1 MVGLTDSEYAM
12 PSSKTSISAQIDIAR
27 NLIANYPF
35 DVEAALAMLSAVPT
49 DLDLQT
55 RGSIRHAQHVI
66 TDAFD
71 ESSARVALA
80 RFALAR
86 VITLLEQHV
95 STDG

>member
-1 MVGLTDSEYAM
+1 M
-12 PSSKTSISAQIDIAR
+12 PSSKPLISAQIDNAR
-27 NLIANYPF
+27 NLIANHPF

-49 DLDLQT
+49 DLDLQI
-55 RGSIRHAQHVI
+55 RGSIRHAQHVV

-86 VITLLEQHV
+86 VIVLLEQHV
-95 STDG
+95 STET